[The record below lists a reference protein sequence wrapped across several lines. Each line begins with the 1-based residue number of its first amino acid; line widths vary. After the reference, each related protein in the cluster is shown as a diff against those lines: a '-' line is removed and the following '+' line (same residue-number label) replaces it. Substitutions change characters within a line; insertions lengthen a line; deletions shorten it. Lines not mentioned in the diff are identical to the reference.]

1 MYCDPNGQ
9 PIVLFASGPTHQ
21 AYQDCSSAA
30 VLRRHDADLVSG
42 CQRDVDFASTRNSD
56 LRLVSNEIIFS
67 TLDDEHVV
75 CSTKKKSAIVLN
87 RPACTLM
94 SCFRVDE
101 PASHDL
107 GDLELQWG
115 RSALEAVLTKMLQAG
130 LLRNDGIGD
139 SVDRS
144 YHSELSAWIHVTD
157 RCNLRCRY
165 CYLPHKPLDMSLD
178 TGIASL
184 EAVFRSAVAHSS
196 DSVTLKYAGGE
207 PLLRFG
213 LVQQLHRYSRLRG
226 SQQNLDV
233 QGVLLSNGTLIT
245 QEIASAIQDLEL
257 QLVVSLDGI
266 GPANDCQRL
275 HRNGEGSFRDV
286 ENAISIVM
294 RKGVVPVIT
303 ITVSQRNA
311 EHLSEIVSWVLDRD
325 LPFSLS
331 FYREND
337 LSASEASPQTD
348 EWRSVI

>member
-1 MYCDPNGQ
+1 
-9 PIVLFASGPTHQ
+9 
-21 AYQDCSSAA
+21 
-30 VLRRHDADLVSG
+30 
-42 CQRDVDFASTRNSD
+42 
-56 LRLVSNEIIFS
+56 
-67 TLDDEHVV
+67 
-75 CSTKKKSAIVLN
+75 
-87 RPACTLM
+87 
-94 SCFRVDE
+94 
-101 PASHDL
+101 
-107 GDLELQWG
+107 
-115 RSALEAVLTKMLQAG
+115 
-130 LLRNDGIGD
+130 
-139 SVDRS
+139 
-144 YHSELSAWIHVTD
+144 
-157 RCNLRCRY
+157 
-165 CYLPHKPLDMSLD
+165 MSLD